1 MGRSLLSTFRSVFP
15 RNDWGDQL
23 YALLQF
29 RRRQHRWPRRE
40 NPEHFSDHLY
50 RLKVDGT
57 LKDPLRIFVTD
68 KEYAK
73 YYIDSVVGSQH
84 VIETYGIVRAKSEVD
99 QLRLDRL
106 PCIVKPTHLSGHV
119 AVHVESNQ
127 PVDRERLKQWLD
139 LDYYESSRERNY
151 KGLRPK
157 IIVEEFFSEDGRTI
171 PEDYKIFCFQ
181 GVPRLIQVDSGRSSE
196 HTRGLYDTKWQRLR
210 ITIHKYPDAPFTH
223 SRPAK
228 LEEMLDLAA
237 RLSKPF
243 SFIRVDMYVAKGLVK
258 VGELTNIPGS
268 AGVKIRPASGEITL
282 GRLFAR
288 EEG

>member
-1 MGRSLLSTFRSVFP
+1 MGRSLLSKFRSVFP
-15 RNDWGDQL
+15 QNDWGDQL

-29 RRRQHRWPRRE
+29 RRQQRRWPRMA
-40 NPEHFSDHLY
+40 NPEYFSDHLY

-73 YYIDSVVGSQH
+73 YYVDSVVGSQH

-106 PCIVKPTHLSGHV
+106 PCIVKPTHLSGRV
-119 AVHVESNQ
+119 AVHVEPDQ
-127 PVDRERLKQWLD
+127 VVDRESLKQWLD
-139 LDYYESSRERNY
+139 LDYYKSSREQNY

-171 PEDYKIFCFQ
+171 PDDYKIFCFQ
-181 GVPRLIQVDSGRSSE
+181 GVPKLIQLDSSRFAG
-196 HTRGLYDTKWQRLR
+196 HTRSLYDTDWHRLPM
-210 ITIHKYPDAPFTH
+210 TLQYPGTPFTH
-223 SRPAK
+223 SKPAK
-228 LEEMLDLAA
+228 LEKMLDLAA

-243 SFIRVDMYVAKGLVK
+243 SFIRVDMYGAGDRVK
-258 VGELTNIPGS
+258 VGELTNCPGS
-268 AGVKIRPASGEITL
+268 AVEKIEPASGEITL
-282 GRLFAR
+282 GRLFAS